1 MSHRVSERQNQSG
14 RRNVLRGVSRA
25 RRVPDQR
32 APDALGLLERV
43 EERDRAILSMLQERI
58 HPDDIAATL
67 GISGAALRRRR
78 ARINARLRSS
88 HSPRPKLV

>member
-1 MSHRVSERQNQSG
+1 MSHRLSERQNQSG
-14 RRNVLRGVSRA
+14 GRNVLRGVSRA

-32 APDALGLLERV
+32 APDAGLLERV
-43 EERDRAILSMLQERI
+43 EERDRAILAMLQERI